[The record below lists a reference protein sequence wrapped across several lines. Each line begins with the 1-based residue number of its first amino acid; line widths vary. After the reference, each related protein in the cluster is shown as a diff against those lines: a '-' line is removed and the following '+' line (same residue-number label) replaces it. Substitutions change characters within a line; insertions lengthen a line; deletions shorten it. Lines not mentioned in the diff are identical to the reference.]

1 MLHEAV
7 KNRNALCL
15 FFAVPVRLELT
26 SSERQSERI
35 TPTLWDHFK
44 KNELH
49 NFRIYCLDTLNLV
62 CNSCHHFWPLWRHFS
77 TKFKAYLRV
86 RCYRLSEI
94 RGPVWYIHSP
104 WFLIVAPK
112 MYCQGGSCQIRTV
125 VSRLQITYSNQ
136 LN

>member
-1 MLHEAV
+1 MLIF
-7 KNRNALCL
+7 CG
-15 FFAVPVRLELT
+15 P
-26 SSERQSERI
+26 SETRTHVFRATI
-35 TPTLWDHFK
+35 WKDNPYPMRPFLK

-49 NFRIYCLDTLNLV
+49 NFRIYCLDVLNLV

-112 MYCQGGSCQIRTV
+112 MYCQGAENRSRTCNLSITNALLCQL
-125 VSRLQITYSNQ
+125 SHLGMM
-136 LN
+136 

>member
-62 CNSCHHFWPLWRHFS
+62 CNSCHHFWPLWRHF
-77 TKFKAYLRV
+77 TLRFKAYFVSDAIVYLKSV
-86 RCYRLSEI
+86 DMYGISIL
-94 RGPVWYIHSP
+94 P
-104 WFLIVAPK
+104 WFLIVVPK